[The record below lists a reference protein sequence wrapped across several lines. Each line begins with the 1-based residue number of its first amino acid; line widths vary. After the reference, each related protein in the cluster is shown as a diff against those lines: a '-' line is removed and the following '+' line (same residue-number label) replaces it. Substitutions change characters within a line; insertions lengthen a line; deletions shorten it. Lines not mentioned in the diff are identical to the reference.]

1 MTQQQAVQ
9 FFLPI
14 LIILPLLYFRMRKM
28 ARARPLKL
36 KRMWIRPVLFLAATA
51 LVLLAPQPP
60 YHPMGQLL
68 PGYWAWLGGAGV
80 LGGVA
85 GWQWGR
91 TMVIEVHP
99 EDGTLMVR
107 GGQAAILV
115 LGVLILFRF
124 GLRTGL
130 TVAAKAGHLN
140 MPLVSDISIV
150 FTALLFT
157 LRSVEMYLRAKRVM
171 ATR

>member
-1 MTQQQAVQ
+1 MTQQQAIQV
-9 FFLPI
+9 FLPV

-60 YHPMGQLL
+60 HNPMGQLL
-68 PGYWAWLGGAGV
+68 PGDWAWLGLAGV

-107 GGQAAILV
+107 GGQAAVLA

-130 TVAAKAGHLN
+130 TVEAKAGHLN
-140 MPLVSDISIV
+140 MLLFSDISIV

-171 ATR
+171 ATS